1 MAKKTT
7 TPTVS
12 ISIDVVKEQ
21 VIMLLTPKDEKG
33 NPAPDRHLTDSQRR
47 WLTVD
52 EITDVLKIKAPE
64 AGITK
69 VAVVKAVTELV
80 KEGTI
85 KQRLRKPPYISEY
98 TFLH

>member
-7 TPTVS
+7 TPAVS
-12 ISIDVVKEQ
+12 ISIEAVKEQ
-21 VIMLLTPKDEKG
+21 VKTALTPKDAQG
-33 NPAPDRHLTDSQRR
+33 NLVPDRNLTDSQRT
-47 WLTVD
+47 WLTVE

-80 KEGTI
+80 QEGII
-85 KQRLRKPPYISEY
+85 KQRLRKPPHISEY
-98 TFLH
+98 TSIH